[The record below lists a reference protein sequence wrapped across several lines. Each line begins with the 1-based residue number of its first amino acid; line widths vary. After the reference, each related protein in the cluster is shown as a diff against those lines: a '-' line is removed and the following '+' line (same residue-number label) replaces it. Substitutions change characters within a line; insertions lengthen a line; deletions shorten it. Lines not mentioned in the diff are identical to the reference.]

1 MVVAEILVVDD
12 EPSIRSLLGE
22 TLRIAGFNPAMASDG
37 KSALEDIRMRNFDL
51 ILLDINMPRISG
63 FETLKE
69 IRRIQPD
76 LPVIVLSARQ
86 EKSDVIEG
94 FRIGADDY
102 ISKPFDLEEL
112 IMRIKSLIR
121 RSGTSDISKTLRA
134 GPITLNEEN
143 YEVRFNDEL
152 VDLSKTEFRLLQYLM
167 ENVGRVVTKERLL
180 DAIWG
185 YGFQTTTTVVD
196 TYISYLRKKLH
207 REGFEGIKTIR
218 GIGFQLKVD

>member
-1 MVVAEILVVDD
+1 MVAEILVVDD

-37 KSALEDIRMRNFDL
+37 KSALEEIRMRKFDL

-94 FRIGADDY
+94 FRVGADDY

-112 IMRIKSLIR
+112 IMRIKSVIR
-121 RSGTSDISKTLRA
+121 RSGTSEISKTLIA

>member
-63 FETLKE
+63 FEILKE
-69 IRRIQPD
+69 IRRIQPN

-94 FRIGADDY
+94 FRVGADDY

-112 IMRIKSLIR
+112 IMRIKSVIR
-121 RSGTSDISKTLRA
+121 RSGTSELSKTLRA

>member
-1 MVVAEILVVDD
+1 VVDD

-63 FETLKE
+63 FEILKE
-69 IRRIQPD
+69 IRRIQPN

-94 FRIGADDY
+94 FRVGADDY

-112 IMRIKSLIR
+112 IMRIKSVIR
-121 RSGTSDISKTLRA
+121 RSGTSELSKTLRA

-207 REGFEGIKTIR
+207 REGFEGIKTMR

>member
-37 KSALEDIRMRNFDL
+37 KSALEEIRMRKFDL

-94 FRIGADDY
+94 FRVGADDY

-112 IMRIKSLIR
+112 IMRIKSVIR
-121 RSGTSDISKTLRA
+121 RSGISEISKTLRA

-152 VDLSKTEFRLLQYLM
+152 VDLSKTEFRLLQYLI